1 MSLSQDNQKKLE
13 IFSNIVILFSSLLA
27 FWESTSSSFGLINA
41 ERLISSYTS
50 TDSNGTLIHN
60 SEDIYPKVRKEMFII
75 TFIGIFSS
83 LFIAVIIYN
92 KYSSLANSKIEKSKK
107 KQEKVK
113 KQELKKKI
121 AEEEIEKEEE
131 DEEEFL
137 GFTTEGSGG
146 GSRFKV

>member
-27 FWESTSSSFGLINA
+27 FWESTSSSFGLLNA

-50 TDSNGTLIHN
+50 TQSDGTTLIHN
-60 SEDIYPKVRKEMFII
+60 SEDIYPKVRKDMFII

-137 GFTTEGSGG
+137 GLTGG
-146 GSRFKV
+146 GRFKV